1 MNVLHAHIPPHTH
14 GDQGKRVTATD
25 RWRTYPRVASAS
37 TPPGSCARR
46 SPTTCCALRHPARRP
61 AHPRKRIDATP
72 PDCHR
77 RGPAG
82 PPATPT
88 DPAPTHPLALVQTLA
103 YLVAQHDRIQPAS
116 IRASLTHPPKG
127 PTETPTGKAG
137 QTSSYSM
144 PTARQS
150 RSPDP
155 SATRPSPSVD
165 RGLA

>member
-1 MNVLHAHIPPHTH
+1 
-14 GDQGKRVTATD
+14 
-25 RWRTYPRVASAS
+25 
-37 TPPGSCARR
+37 
-46 SPTTCCALRHPARRP
+46 
-61 AHPRKRIDATP
+61 
-72 PDCHR
+72 
-77 RGPAG
+77 
-82 PPATPT
+82 
-88 DPAPTHPLALVQTLA
+88 
-103 YLVAQHDRIQPAS
+103 VAQHDRIQPAS
-116 IRASLTHPPKG
+116 TRASLTHPPKG